1 VSSEI
6 KMNRT
11 TVLCVL
17 DNSLGALFRISGQ
30 NVDDEI
36 QREKHFELNLKRMV
50 GRSDAVTVDCML
62 EFLVHLNHQ
71 NFRDLQFIEE
81 EYISLVL
88 MDEKLDLVVCSVQ
101 VCDSF
106 YLFQISKTFSSLC
119 YRSI

>member
-1 VSSEI
+1 
-6 KMNRT
+6 
-11 TVLCVL
+11 
-17 DNSLGALFRISGQ
+17 
-30 NVDDEI
+30 
-36 QREKHFELNLKRMV
+36 MV

-62 EFLVHLNHQ
+62 EFLGHLNHQ
-71 NFRDLQFIEE
+71 YLSDLQFIEE

-88 MDEKLDLVVCSVQ
+88 MDEKLDLAVCSVQ